1 MLVSSIKDKLPEKFF
16 KTIEFEEFRP
26 SQSKA
31 IDKGLLESKNMLI
44 CSPTASGKTFVAELA
59 GIKSIIETG
68 GKMIYI
74 VPLKSLAT
82 EKAEEFK
89 KYEEIGIKTAVS
101 IGDPES
107 KDPWLA
113 NADIIVCTSE
123 KFDSLLRHNISWLNK
138 IKVAVFD
145 EIHLINDSNRGPTL
159 EVIITLLKTLLNKIQ
174 IIGLS
179 ATIGNP
185 EELSDWLGGEL
196 IQDAWRPVKLIQ
208 GIYADDEINF
218 EKKVIPVE
226 KIKNDATLSLALDT
240 INLGKQALIFCPTKK
255 SAQSTAKKISN
266 LIKSELNK
274 ELSFKI
280 KAAAGVPTMQCE
292 ELSDC
297 VRKGIAFH
305 HSGLLSKQ
313 KKIVEENFKN
323 NIIKIICCTPT
334 LAMGVNL
341 PAFRVIMK
349 SLKRYGKRGMDWIP
363 VLEYHQMTGRAGRPK
378 FNDSHGEA
386 ISIAKDNSEFD
397 YINESYLRGSAED
410 LTSKL
415 GVEPILRSVIL
426 SLVASGFV
434 IKEEKLIEFFSN
446 TFYGSQFGNDFGF
459 KIKILSALSDLEK
472 FKFLK
477 RTENSIIPTVVG
489 KRVSE
494 LYIYPDAAFEIIN
507 NFEKMSNIF
516 EDLPFLHSISSN
528 LEMSPWLSL
537 QKKDY
542 EYIDISLSEIEDKLI
557 NPIPYQW
564 DYEYDE
570 FLRKTKTCFVLN
582 EWINESNEKEIFENY
597 NVAPGLM
604 RDISNKCEWL
614 LYGAAELAKV
624 TGNLDKVSDI
634 TKLKI
639 RIKNGIKSELLPLI
653 RLKGIGRVRAR
664 RLFGSGLKSLQN
676 LKSANIELLSDIL
689 GEKTAISVKKQLNL

>member
-31 IDKGLLESKNMLI
+31 IDRGLLESKNMLI

-185 EELSDWLGGEL
+185 KELSDWLEGEL
-196 IQDAWRPVKLIQ
+196 IQDSWRPVKLIQ
-208 GIYADDEINF
+208 GIYADEEINF

-274 ELSFKI
+274 DLSSKI
-280 KAAAGVPTMQCE
+280 KSAAGVPTMQCE
-292 ELSDC
+292 ELGDC
-297 VRKGIAFH
+297 VSKGIAFH

-349 SLKRYGKRGMDWIP
+349 SLKRYGK
-363 VLEYHQMTGRAGRPK
+363 
-378 FNDSHGEA
+378 
-386 ISIAKDNSEFD
+386 
-397 YINESYLRGSAED
+397 
-410 LTSKL
+410 
-415 GVEPILRSVIL
+415 
-426 SLVASGFV
+426 
-434 IKEEKLIEFFSN
+434 
-446 TFYGSQFGNDFGF
+446 
-459 KIKILSALSDLEK
+459 
-472 FKFLK
+472 
-477 RTENSIIPTVVG
+477 
-489 KRVSE
+489 
-494 LYIYPDAAFEIIN
+494 
-507 NFEKMSNIF
+507 
-516 EDLPFLHSISSN
+516 
-528 LEMSPWLSL
+528 
-537 QKKDY
+537 
-542 EYIDISLSEIEDKLI
+542 
-557 NPIPYQW
+557 
-564 DYEYDE
+564 
-570 FLRKTKTCFVLN
+570 
-582 EWINESNEKEIFENY
+582 
-597 NVAPGLM
+597 
-604 RDISNKCEWL
+604 
-614 LYGAAELAKV
+614 
-624 TGNLDKVSDI
+624 
-634 TKLKI
+634 
-639 RIKNGIKSELLPLI
+639 
-653 RLKGIGRVRAR
+653 
-664 RLFGSGLKSLQN
+664 
-676 LKSANIELLSDIL
+676 
-689 GEKTAISVKKQLNL
+689 